1 VKTEPKSAPKRK
13 RAVKKESVETAEES
27 GDVEEPIPAMKKV
40 AVKKE
45 SAKVTVKV
53 LVSEVIE
60 VKAVLIPVIVA
71 PVGRRTGR
79 NRG

>member
-1 VKTEPKSAPKRK
+1 MKTEPKSAPKRK
-13 RAVKKESVETAEES
+13 RAVKKELVDTPQKS
-27 GDVEEPIPAMKKV
+27 GDVEVPMPAMKKIM
-40 AVKKE
+40 VKKE
-45 SAKVTVKV
+45 IAKVPVKV

-60 VKAVLIPVIVA
+60 VKAVLIPIVVA